1 MVLCLFQSV
10 MELSFDQLKC
20 ICTYFVCCGLMGL
33 CLRGGE
39 DKIQVEIYIYIYTCT
54 CKSSCD
60 LKLET
65 FSCLLNALSNDSG
78 FGS

>member
-20 ICTYFVCCGLMGL
+20 ICTYFVCCELMGL
-33 CLRGGE
+33 CLRGEE
-39 DKIQVEIYIYIYTCT
+39 DKIQVEIYIYTCT

-65 FSCLLNALSNDSG
+65 FSCLLNALSNDSD

>member
-1 MVLCLFQSV
+1 M
-10 MELSFDQLKC
+10 
-20 ICTYFVCCGLMGL
+20 
-33 CLRGGE
+33 
-39 DKIQVEIYIYIYTCT
+39 DKIQVEIYIYTCT

>member
-1 MVLCLFQSV
+1 MYIFCVLWVNGAVF
-10 MELSFDQLKC
+10 K
-20 ICTYFVCCGLMGL
+20 
-33 CLRGGE
+33 GGG
-39 DKIQVEIYIYIYTCT
+39 DKIQVEIYIYTCT

>member
-10 MELSFDQLKC
+10 MELLFDQLKC
-20 ICTYFVCCGLMGL
+20 ICTYSVCCGLMGL
-33 CLRGGE
+33 CLRGG
-39 DKIQVEIYIYIYTCT
+39 DKIQVEIYIIYTCT